1 MLNLL
6 RNDNRT
12 SKHDKKLYQPLNLT
26 VNGFAKRFMGN
37 NFNNWYVDQVS
48 AQFMGNNCSNWYT
61 DQVSAQFHNG
71 VPVDE
76 IDVKLH
82 LSHLKPLNVEWV
94 RDFYNHMTSEATKKV
109 IGSG

>member
-26 VNGFAKRFMGN
+26 VNGFAKR
-37 NFNNWYVDQVS
+37 
-48 AQFMGNNCSNWYT
+48 FMGNNCSNWYT